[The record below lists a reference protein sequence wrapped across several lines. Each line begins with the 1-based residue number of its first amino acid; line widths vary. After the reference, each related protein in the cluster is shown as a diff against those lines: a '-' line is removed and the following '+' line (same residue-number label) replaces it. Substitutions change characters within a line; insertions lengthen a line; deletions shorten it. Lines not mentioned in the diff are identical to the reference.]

1 MGLMMVAAV
10 YNVGIVIQISSSD
23 KWYQYFKSR
32 IVAGLVAGSIGVV
45 AQILLSETA
54 SEHLRGML
62 LAYGA

>member
-54 SEHLRGML
+54 PEHLRGML